1 MYTMTD
7 ITDQIAQRVISKVNK
22 STSGALVGMKLT
34 LRWSDFVTGAHGV
47 RRRTTTGR
55 VHRITLSEGSVR
67 TRTFPG
73 WVGRV
78 WVRFS
83 AHSDIDGDVSRYLRS
98 ADLHTGTRDFGA
110 YNGPWTSLYHLWHQN
125 RDVLKD
131 WPEPRFYSW
140 DCRLF
145 YDDFVDICNDMDTI
159 RAFAALS
166 GESSEW
172 NRSEFWWEDPEVE
185 QHDWQMYR
193 ELELASRLE
202 VPA

>member
-34 LRWSDFVTGAHGV
+34 LRRAH
-47 RRRTTTGR
+47 RT
-55 VHRITLSEGSVR
+55 TLSEGSIR

-73 WVGRV
+73 WQGRV
-78 WVRFS
+78 WVRFD
-83 AHSDIDGDVSRYLRS
+83 AHSDIGSDVSRYLRS
-98 ADLHTGTRDFGA
+98 ADLHTGTGGFGS
-110 YNGPWTSLYHLWHQN
+110 YNGPWTSLYHLWHHN
-125 RDVLKD
+125 HDVLKD
-131 WPEPRFYSW
+131 WPEPRVYSW
-140 DCRLF
+140 DCTLF
-145 YDDFVDICNDMDTI
+145 QDDFVDICNGMDTI

-172 NRSEFWWEDPEVE
+172 NRSEFWWEDPALE
-185 QHDWQMYR
+185 QQDWQMYR